1 MAEMQESETVELEDG
16 DEPKRSW
23 RRDLEDRAK
32 TAETKASELETQLA
46 GLQRAEAFRSAGIDP
61 TDSRQSY
68 FVKGY
73 DGEIESEA
81 IRTAAV
87 EAGFISGEPGGDT
100 LPDNVVA
107 LPGSG
112 DVITLHQELA
122 AQQRIAEAGV
132 APPVQPVDLN
142 TQIGAT
148 QNEAEL
154 KALMRSHGYEFD
166 VQG

>member
-73 DGEIESEA
+73 DGKSSRKRSERQQSKQGSSVVNLAEIRFLTMWWLS
-81 IRTAAV
+81 RV
-87 EAGFISGEPGGDT
+87 RG
-100 LPDNVVA
+100 
-107 LPGSG
+107 
-112 DVITLHQELA
+112 
-122 AQQRIAEAGV
+122 
-132 APPVQPVDLN
+132 
-142 TQIGAT
+142 
-148 QNEAEL
+148 
-154 KALMRSHGYEFD
+154 M
-166 VQG
+166 